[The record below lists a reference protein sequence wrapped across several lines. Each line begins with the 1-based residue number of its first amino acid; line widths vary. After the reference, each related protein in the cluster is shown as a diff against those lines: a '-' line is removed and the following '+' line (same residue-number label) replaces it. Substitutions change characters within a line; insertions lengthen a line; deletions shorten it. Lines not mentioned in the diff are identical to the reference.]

1 MDKIELL
8 APAGSMESIYAAVQ
22 NGADAVYIGGTKFSA
37 RAYASNFD
45 EENMIRA
52 LEYCHLYNVKVYV
65 ALNILIKEEEVNEA
79 LEYIKFLYK
88 IGVDALIIQDTGI
101 AELIKRNFPDFEIHA
116 STQMTVHNGE
126 GAILLNELG
135 FKRIV
140 LSREL
145 SLKEIK
151 YISKDLGIETE
162 VFIHGALC
170 ICYSGQC
177 LMSSIIGGRSGNRG
191 RCAQPCRLPYE
202 IINKKSGSVKKG
214 YILSPKDICTL
225 ENIKDIIESGA
236 SSIKIEGRMKRP
248 EYVAGVV
255 SAYRKA
261 IDEAYNTLGV
271 SASKANS
278 KDNALEKFNLQLEEK
293 KLLQLFNRQGFS
305 KAYIY
310 GNVGKD
316 MMAYNLPKNTGVMLG
331 KVNKDLTI
339 KLEEDI
345 NLQDGIRFGEDG
357 FTIFKIVKGSENV
370 SKAVRGDIVKL
381 KPTKYKA
388 GDILYKM
395 LDTKLMEE
403 LSKTY
408 SNIYE
413 KKNLI
418 DLSVKFKVNEPFTLI
433 AVYNRKDYRVEGEIV
448 QKALRKP
455 IEKEN
460 LIKNLNKTGDTPFAF
475 STIHIDQF
483 EEGFIPISTIN
494 AARRELIDKIQKC
507 ILVNEK
513 SVIKGKVDLNIDDNL
528 KKIPIKDSP
537 IVVVT
542 TSEQLRAV
550 QKAGITNIAVDVF
563 MKNCDIDLDS
573 IKCENLYIK
582 TSTIVKDEFNN
593 VCELV
598 EKNISKIKGIITSN
612 LGVIRRFRDRTIII
626 GDYKLNIF
634 NQHSLKFYSK
644 IINGATISLEL
655 NKMEIGR
662 LIKNALLP
670 CYLMVYGNPELMVS
684 EYCPIGS
691 IFGGK
696 NSENMNCTG
705 ECSKGNFVLKD
716 RMGSQLPINTD
727 KFCRSHIYNPV
738 AINLIPNLEELRK
751 LNINLFRLDFTNESY
766 DETLNII
773 EDFNNGKFK
782 GDFKN
787 YTRGHFKRGV
797 E

>member
-202 IINKKSGSVKKG
+202 IINKKSGSIKKG

-271 SASKANS
+271 SDSKANS
-278 KDNALEKFNLQLEEK
+278 KDNALEKFNLQSEEK

-305 KAYIY
+305 KAYMY

-339 KLEEDI
+339 KLEENI

-388 GDILYKM
+388 GDILYTM
-395 LDTKLMEE
+395 LYT
-403 LSKTY
+403 
-408 SNIYE
+408 
-413 KKNLI
+413 NLI
-418 DLSVKFKVNEPFTLI
+418 E
-433 AVYNRKDYRVEGEIV
+433 
-448 QKALRKP
+448 
-455 IEKEN
+455 
-460 LIKNLNKTGDTPFAF
+460 
-475 STIHIDQF
+475 
-483 EEGFIPISTIN
+483 
-494 AARRELIDKIQKC
+494 
-507 ILVNEK
+507 
-513 SVIKGKVDLNIDDNL
+513 
-528 KKIPIKDSP
+528 
-537 IVVVT
+537 
-542 TSEQLRAV
+542 
-550 QKAGITNIAVDVF
+550 
-563 MKNCDIDLDS
+563 
-573 IKCENLYIK
+573 
-582 TSTIVKDEFNN
+582 
-593 VCELV
+593 
-598 EKNISKIKGIITSN
+598 
-612 LGVIRRFRDRTIII
+612 
-626 GDYKLNIF
+626 
-634 NQHSLKFYSK
+634 
-644 IINGATISLEL
+644 
-655 NKMEIGR
+655 
-662 LIKNALLP
+662 
-670 CYLMVYGNPELMVS
+670 
-684 EYCPIGS
+684 
-691 IFGGK
+691 
-696 NSENMNCTG
+696 
-705 ECSKGNFVLKD
+705 
-716 RMGSQLPINTD
+716 
-727 KFCRSHIYNPV
+727 
-738 AINLIPNLEELRK
+738 
-751 LNINLFRLDFTNESY
+751 
-766 DETLNII
+766 
-773 EDFNNGKFK
+773 
-782 GDFKN
+782 
-787 YTRGHFKRGV
+787 
-797 E
+797 